1 MQLRPYY
8 EAIKALKTE
17 VFLISFE
24 TGYWLQVW
32 LAETEAPFT
41 LLLDPTR
48 RAYQA
53 YGLERSWLRSW
64 GLKNLWYYTRT
75 RLSGRQL
82 HKTGGDTAQLGGDF
96 IVDAKG
102 IIHLAHRSREP
113 TDRPSA
119 AELLAALK
127 QLNSG
132 GEA

>member
-1 MQLRPYY
+1 VTQLRPYY
-8 EAIKALKTE
+8 EAIKALNTE

-32 LAETEAPFT
+32 LAETEVPFP

-53 YGLERSWLRSW
+53 YGLERSRLRSW
-64 GLKNLWYYTRT
+64 GPKNLWYYTRA

-96 IVDAKG
+96 IVDTEG
-102 IIHLAHRSREP
+102 IVRLAHPSREP
-113 TDRPSA
+113 TDRPQI
-119 AELLAALK
+119 AELLIVLA
-127 QLNSG
+127 QLSG
-132 GEA
+132 R